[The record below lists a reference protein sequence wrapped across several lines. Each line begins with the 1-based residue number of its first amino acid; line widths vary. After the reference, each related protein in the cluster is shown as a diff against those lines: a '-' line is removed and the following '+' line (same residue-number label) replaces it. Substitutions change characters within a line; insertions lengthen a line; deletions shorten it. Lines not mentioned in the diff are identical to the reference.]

1 MKTSVPDPSADM
13 DGMEARREL
22 KWTISAKMYVCYL
35 MDLSDV
41 GPLNVQDSAIEVR
54 DKLVGSN
61 LLLTKFG
68 MKKP

>member
-1 MKTSVPDPSADM
+1 M
-13 DGMEARREL
+13 DNMEARHEL
-22 KWTISAKMYVCYL
+22 KWTISAKIYVCYL

-41 GPLNVQDSAIEVR
+41 EPLNVQDSAIEVR